1 MKTLLRTHSYL
12 VLIPLVLAFG
22 VIIAYAKKQVAG
34 NKTGMVEKC
43 PKLGAK
49 IHPTVNF
56 TEEDEKDLKDKLAK
70 FDASL
75 YRLEALK
82 GGKVDEKRSI
92 GTLKVSKELRIQMV
106 TAKERG
112 FDVYGP
118 EFVPCSMVAA
128 APLFTKEKTEEAERM
143 MKAID
148 PILEKYEVTNQKH

>member
-1 MKTLLRTHSYL
+1 MKTLLRTRSYL
-12 VLIPLVLAFG
+12 LLIPLVLACG
-22 VIIAYAKKQVAG
+22 LIMAHAKKQVAG

-49 IHPTVNF
+49 IHPTVNL
-56 TEEDEKDLKDKLAK
+56 TAEDEKDLKDKLAK

-82 GGKVDEKRSI
+82 GGKVDEKRSV

-112 FDVYGP
+112 FDVFGP

-128 APLFTKEKTEEAERM
+128 PPLFTKEKTEEAERM